1 MSTIDEILS
10 MGKLVDPILNRY
22 LSKEVSD
29 SFQPILKHQIST
41 GGKRVRASL
50 SLLSCEAAGG
60 LQENGLF
67 GAALVELIHNYSLI
81 IDDIIDRGELRRGV
95 PTTRSI
101 YSEAMALLSSMFYR
115 ECLSELTEDCQNPHE
130 IRSIM
135 IFTIKELI
143 EGERL
148 DILMEQTDWRG
159 SYIEEN
165 RYLNVKFNEYLHM
178 IGKKTAA
185 LIGASCEIGS
195 VEANASKTLRNSL
208 LQYGWHI
215 GLAFQIVDDFLDIFG
230 EQTGKTKGKDIIEHK
245 LGNAVII
252 FTLQNLPCNEQQQL
266 LSIIQKNTVS
276 EEDLIEAFNL
286 INNTNAKDQ
295 TKEYACKLVEKSKN
309 YLSKLSETK
318 AKQNLIAL
326 ANFIVERTY

>member
-10 MGKLVDPILNRY
+10 IGKLVDPILNRY

-29 SFQPILKHQIST
+29 AFHPIVKHQIST

-50 SLLSCEAAGG
+50 SILSCKAAGG
-60 LQENGLF
+60 LQENGLL

-95 PTTRSI
+95 PTTRSL
-101 YSEAMALLSSMFYR
+101 YSDAMALLSGMFYR
-115 ECLSELTEDCQNPHE
+115 ECLSELTEDCRNPHE

-135 IFTIKELI
+135 ISVIKELI

-159 SYIEEN
+159 SYIEQN
-165 RYLNVKFNEYLHM
+165 RRLNVKFDEYLYM

-185 LIGASCEIGS
+185 LIGASCEIGG

-208 LQYGWHI
+208 LQYGWYI

-252 FTLQNLPCNEQQQL
+252 FALQTLPLNERQQL
-266 LSIIQKNTVS
+266 LSIIQQNTVA
-276 EEDLIEAFNL
+276 EEDLINALNL
-286 INNTNAKDQ
+286 ISSTNAKDQ
-295 TKEYACKLVEKSKN
+295 TKEYAYTLVEKSKT
-309 YLSKLSETK
+309 YLSILPETK

-326 ANFIVERTY
+326 ADFIVERTY